1 MKKIVLLSLALF
13 SVAALRADG
22 PVDWAQYGRY
32 ELQNAVLDRPV
43 EVVFMGNSITDSW
56 IRVDPDFFEQNGF
69 LDRGISGQTTVQML
83 ARFRSDVIDL
93 KPQVVVILAGIND
106 IARNNG
112 PIELENVFG
121 NIVSMCDLAR
131 YNGIKVVL
139 CSVLPCDRFSWR
151 PEMEPAEE
159 VRRLNTMLERY
170 AAEQKIPYVDYHR
183 ALDNGSGG
191 MSEELSQDGCHP
203 VLSGY
208 LRMESL
214 VVEGKITS
222 SILEPVSIS
231 AVAIMVSEPPF
242 SMLRAA
248 PKKRLGLCRAFA
260 STPPDNTLPEAGETV
275 LYARASRVIE
285 SRKITTS

>member
-121 NIVSMCDLAR
+121 NIVSMC
-131 YNGIKVVL
+131 
-139 CSVLPCDRFSWR
+139 
-151 PEMEPAEE
+151 
-159 VRRLNTMLERY
+159 
-170 AAEQKIPYVDYHR
+170 
-183 ALDNGSGG
+183 GSGPLQRDQG
-191 MSEELSQDGCHP
+191 GALF
-203 VLSGY
+203 VAA
-208 LRMESL
+208 LRPLL
-214 VVEGKITS
+214 V
-222 SILEPVSIS
+222 
-231 AVAIMVSEPPF
+231 
-242 SMLRAA
+242 AA
-248 PKKRLGLCRAFA
+248 RNGACRGGPTTQYDAGTLCRGAED
-260 STPPDNTLPEAGETV
+260 SLCGLPSG
-275 LYARASRVIE
+275 AR
-285 SRKITTS
+285 

>member
-56 IRVDPDFFEQNGF
+56 IRVDPDFFERNGF

-121 NIVSMCDLAR
+121 NIVSMCELAKF
-131 YNGIKVVL
+131 NGIRVVL

-151 PEMEPAEE
+151 PEIKPAEAVAE
-159 VRRLNTMLERY
+159 LNTMLRQY
-170 AAEQKIPYVDYHR
+170 AAEHKIPYVDYH
-183 ALDNGSGG
+183 AAFDNGSGG
-191 MSEELSQDGCHP
+191 LDARFSQDGCHP
-203 VLSGY
+203 TLYGY
-208 LRMESL
+208 TLMEPM
-214 VVEGKITS
+214 VVEGINK
-222 SILEPVSIS
+222 
-231 AVAIMVSEPPF
+231 A
-242 SMLRAA
+242 LRTKQA
-248 PKKRLGLCRAFA
+248 RYT
-260 STPPDNTLPEAGETV
+260 TPTPNE
-275 LYARASRVIE
+275 
-285 SRKITTS
+285 

>member
-1 MKKIVLLSLALF
+1 
-13 SVAALRADG
+13 
-22 PVDWAQYGRY
+22 
-32 ELQNAVLDRPV
+32 
-43 EVVFMGNSITDSW
+43 
-56 IRVDPDFFEQNGF
+56 
-69 LDRGISGQTTVQML
+69 ML

-112 PIELENVFG
+112 PIKLENVFG

-139 CSVLPCDRFSWR
+139 CSLLPCDRFSWR
-151 PEMEPAEE
+151 PEMDPAEE

-208 LRMESL
+208 LRMEPL
-214 VVEGKITS
+214 VVEGIN
-222 SILEPVSIS
+222 
-231 AVAIMVSEPPF
+231 
-242 SMLRAA
+242 RA
-248 PKKRLGLCRAFA
+248 LGVQK
-260 STPPDNTLPEAGETV
+260 TWYTTV
-275 LYARASRVIE
+275 LPA
-285 SRKITTS
+285 K

>member
-56 IRVDPDFFEQNGF
+56 IRVDPDFFERNGF
-69 LDRGISGQTTVQML
+69 LDRGISGQTTVHML

-121 NIVSMCDLAR
+121 NIVSMCELAKF
-131 YNGIKVVL
+131 NGIRVVL

-151 PEMEPAEE
+151 PEIKPAAAVAE
-159 VRRLNTMLERY
+159 LNTMLRQY
-170 AAEQKIPYVDYHR
+170 AAEHKIPYVDYH
-183 ALDNGSGG
+183 AAFDNGSGG
-191 MSEELSQDGCHP
+191 LDARFSQDGCHP
-203 VLSGY
+203 TLYGY
-208 LRMESL
+208 TLMEPM
-214 VVEGKITS
+214 VVEGINK
-222 SILEPVSIS
+222 
-231 AVAIMVSEPPF
+231 A
-242 SMLRAA
+242 LRTKQA
-248 PKKRLGLCRAFA
+248 RYT
-260 STPPDNTLPEAGETV
+260 TPTPNE
-275 LYARASRVIE
+275 
-285 SRKITTS
+285 

>member
-139 CSVLPCDRFSWR
+139 CSLLPCDRFSRSDDSIRCWNAMPR
-151 PEMEPAEE
+151 S
-159 VRRLNTMLERY
+159 RRFPMWITIGRSITA
-170 AAEQKIPYVDYHR
+170 AAECPK
-183 ALDNGSGG
+183 
-191 MSEELSQDGCHP
+191 
-203 VLSGY
+203 
-208 LRMESL
+208 
-214 VVEGKITS
+214 S
-222 SILEPVSIS
+222 SPKT
-231 AVAIMVSEPPF
+231 AVIRFFPAICGWSRW
-242 SMLRAA
+242 SS
-248 PKKRLGLCRAFA
+248 KA
-260 STPPDNTLPEAGETV
+260 STGRSAF
-275 LYARASRVIE
+275 
-285 SRKITTS
+285 RKHGI

>member
-56 IRVDPDFFEQNGF
+56 IRVDPDFFERNGF

-121 NIVSMCDLAR
+121 NIVSMCELAKF
-131 YNGIKVVL
+131 NGIRVVL

-151 PEMEPAEE
+151 PEIKPAAAVAE
-159 VRRLNTMLERY
+159 LNTMLRQY
-170 AAEQKIPYVDYHR
+170 AAEHKIPYVDYH
-183 ALDNGSGG
+183 AAFDNGSGG
-191 MSEELSQDGCHP
+191 LDARFSQDGCHP
-203 VLSGY
+203 TLYGY
-208 LRMESL
+208 TLMEPM
-214 VVEGKITS
+214 VVEGINK
-222 SILEPVSIS
+222 
-231 AVAIMVSEPPF
+231 A
-242 SMLRAA
+242 LRTKQA
-248 PKKRLGLCRAFA
+248 RYT
-260 STPPDNTLPEAGETV
+260 TPTPNE
-275 LYARASRVIE
+275 
-285 SRKITTS
+285 

>member
-139 CSVLPCDRFSWR
+139 CSLLPCDRFSWR
-151 PEMEPAEE
+151 PKMDPAEE

-191 MSEELSQDGCHP
+191 MSEEFSQDGGHP

-208 LRMESL
+208 LRMEPL
-214 VVEGKITS
+214 VVEGIN
-222 SILEPVSIS
+222 
-231 AVAIMVSEPPF
+231 
-242 SMLRAA
+242 RA
-248 PKKRLGLCRAFA
+248 LGVQK
-260 STPPDNTLPEAGETV
+260 TWYTTV
-275 LYARASRVIE
+275 LPA
-285 SRKITTS
+285 K

>member
-56 IRVDPDFFEQNGF
+56 IRVDPDFFE
-69 LDRGISGQTTVQML
+69 ML

-106 IARNNG
+106 IARNND

-139 CSVLPCDRFSWR
+139 CSLLPCDRFSWR
-151 PEMEPAEE
+151 PEMEPADE

-214 VVEGKITS
+214 VVEGIN
-222 SILEPVSIS
+222 
-231 AVAIMVSEPPF
+231 
-242 SMLRAA
+242 RA
-248 PKKRLGLCRAFA
+248 LGVQK
-260 STPPDNTLPEAGETV
+260 TWYITV
-275 LYARASRVIE
+275 LPA
-285 SRKITTS
+285 K